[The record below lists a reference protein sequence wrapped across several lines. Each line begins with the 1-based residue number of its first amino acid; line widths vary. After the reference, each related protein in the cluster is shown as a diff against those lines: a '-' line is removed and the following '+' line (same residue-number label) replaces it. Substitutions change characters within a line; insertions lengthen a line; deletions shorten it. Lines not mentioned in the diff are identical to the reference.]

1 MSWWMQ
7 LLSCFA
13 ASICFSLM
21 LNQPKRTIL
30 ISAVVATGGYGLF
43 MLLNQTT
50 VAYFAATML
59 IAVLCETFARIM
71 KKVTTLFLTSSL
83 IPLVP
88 GIGLYRTMRY
98 IVEGDYSQ
106 ALHVGIATIMGICAI
121 ALAITFS
128 SVLFSNIPHHK
139 KHAGKPC

>member
-1 MSWWMQ
+1 MSVWMQ
-7 LLSCFA
+7 LFSCFV

-21 LNQPKRTIL
+21 LNQPRNTIFL
-30 ISAVVATGGYGLF
+30 SAVVATGGYGLF
-43 MLLNQTT
+43 MLLQQTT
-50 VAYFAATML
+50 MAYFIATMF
-59 IAVLCETFARIM
+59 IAVICEILARCL

-98 IVEGDYSQ
+98 VVEGDYPQ
-106 ALHVGIATIMGICAI
+106 ALNVGIATIMGICAI

-128 SVLFSNIPHHK
+128 SVIFSNIPHRK
-139 KHAGKPC
+139 KKAEKPC